1 MSEQTL
7 RTLLPALDMAAFE
20 RDRDGAFQPLAPAP
34 AWFAKMAQDTTFPF
48 LGHILEE
55 AAMFWQRGTAGTE
68 EFGPCAEVD
77 AAGKEFHYK
86 VLALA
91 TGTGQYLVFQLDP
104 GTDTMR
110 VVLQKVRNEALSA
123 ERDAASHEAIV
134 AEMRTTNQEIKDL
147 LRTLVVSELT
157 PEQREAINSL
167 AAKCVEQMGGV
178 TRLINATIP
187 HV

>member
-7 RTLLPALDMAAFE
+7 KALLPALDMAAFQ

-34 AWFAKMAQDTTFPF
+34 EWFAKMAHDTTFPF

-55 AAMFWQRGTAGTE
+55 AALFWQRGAIGTE

-77 AAGKEFHYK
+77 ASGKEFHYK
-86 VLALA
+86 VLAIR
-91 TGTGQYLVFQLDP
+91 TGDGEYLVFQLDP
-104 GTDTMR
+104 GTDRMR

-123 ERDAASHEAIV
+123 ERDSASHEAV
-134 AEMRTTNQEIKDL
+134 VEQMRTTNQEIKEL
-147 LRTLVVSELT
+147 LRSLVLSELT
-157 PEQREAINSL
+157 PEQREAVNRL
-167 AAKCVEQMGGV
+167 AGKCVDQMGGV

>member
-7 RTLLPALDMAAFE
+7 KTLLPALDMAAFE
-20 RDRDGAFQPLAPAP
+20 RNQDGAFQPLTPAP
-34 AWFAKMAQDTTFPF
+34 AWFARMANDTTFPF

-55 AAMFWQRGTAGTE
+55 AAMFWQRGTVGTE

-77 AAGKEFHYK
+77 PSGKEFHYK
-86 VLALA
+86 VLAVTA
-91 TGTGQYLVFQLDP
+91 DARQYLVFQLDP
-104 GTDTMR
+104 GTDRMR

-123 ERDAASHEAIV
+123 ERDSASHEAVV
-134 AEMRTTNQEIKDL
+134 ATMRATNQEIKDL
-147 LRTLVVSELT
+147 LRTLVLSELT
-157 PEQREAINSL
+157 PEQRESINSL
-167 AAKCVEQMGGV
+167 AAKCVDQMGGV

>member
-7 RTLLPALDMAAFE
+7 KALLPALDMAAFQ
-20 RDRDGAFQPLAPAP
+20 RDRDGAFQALAPAP
-34 AWFAKMAQDTTFPF
+34 EWFVTMAHDTTFPF

-55 AAMFWQRGTAGTE
+55 AAMFWQRGTAGSE

-77 AAGKEFHYK
+77 ASGKEFHYK
-86 VLALA
+86 VLALTIGA
-91 TGTGQYLVFQLDP
+91 AQYLVFQLDP
-104 GTDTMR
+104 GTDRMR

-123 ERDAASHEAIV
+123 ERDAASYGAVVED
-134 AEMRTTNQEIKDL
+134 MRTTNQEIKHL
-147 LRTLVVSELT
+147 LRSLVLSELT
-157 PEQREAINSL
+157 PEQREAVNSL
-167 AAKCVEQMGGV
+167 AAKCVDQMGGV